1 MREII
6 DDICFTNFRL
16 TRKNFLKACVFGT
29 GFFFLSLP
37 GFPKLSTAQIVKKG
51 LIKSKLSPWYTP
63 LSKKVIRC
71 ELCPRRCRVPEG
83 RRGFCGVRE
92 NINGKYYSL
101 VYGNPC
107 AINLDPIEKKPFYHV
122 LPGTTSLSIATVG
135 CNFECKFCQNWEI
148 SQAEPEDVF
157 SCDVSPDLIVSK
169 ALQMKAGS
177 VAYTYT
183 EPTVFH
189 EFAYDTAVLVRKS
202 NILNVMHSNG
212 FINPAPLRK
221 FCKYLDAANIDLK
234 YFTEEFYDE
243 LCSGYLFPVLETLK
257 MLKGSGVHLEI
268 TTLIIPTKNDDM
280 STLEKMCLWI
290 NRELGEETPLHFA
303 RFYPLYKL
311 KKLPP
316 TPVST
321 LEKARA
327 VAMNSGL
334 KYVYIGNVPGHKAQ
348 NTYCSRCGKLLIQ
361 RVGFMVGEINIKDG
375 RCMYCQNPIP
385 GIWG

>member
-1 MREII
+1 M
-6 DDICFTNFRL
+6 
-16 TRKNFLKACVFGT
+16 
-29 GFFFLSLP
+29 
-37 GFPKLSTAQIVKKG
+37 
-51 LIKSKLSPWYTP
+51 
-63 LSKKVIRC
+63 
-71 ELCPRRCRVPEG
+71 
-83 RRGFCGVRE
+83 
-92 NINGKYYSL
+92 
-101 VYGNPC
+101 
-107 AINLDPIEKKPFYHV
+107 
-122 LPGTTSLSIATVG
+122 
-135 CNFECKFCQNWEI
+135 
-148 SQAEPEDVF
+148 
-157 SCDVSPDLIVSK
+157 
-169 ALQMKAGS
+169 
-177 VAYTYT
+177 
-183 EPTVFH
+183 
-189 EFAYDTAVLVRKS
+189 
-202 NILNVMHSNG
+202 
-212 FINPAPLRK
+212 
-221 FCKYLDAANIDLK
+221 
-234 YFTEEFYDE
+234 
-243 LCSGYLFPVLETLK
+243 
-257 MLKGSGVHLEI
+257 HLEI